1 MILTSMTIIVSC
13 NNDELLPDRREEW
26 DDSSLGEVCSGFKDS
41 MLRTARDQVFLRFPP
56 ELGCEVLL
64 AEQFDD

>member
-13 NNDELLPDRREEW
+13 NNDELLPDRGEEW

-41 MLRTARDQVFLRFPP
+41 MLRRERSPTRGLS
-56 ELGCEVLL
+56 GSCGK
-64 AEQFDD
+64 